1 MKVKD
6 LIKKLEKLPKNAQ
19 VLLWEGFN
27 GEYIPRMKIDLRG
40 AGRVKYTGEKAGK
53 WEDDIPSFI
62 PNKYIQL
69 KKVVCIQGINKGRS
83 CNGR

>member
-27 GEYIPRMKIDLRG
+27 GEYIPRMEIDLRG
-40 AGRVKYTGEKAGK
+40 AGRVKYPNEKAGP
-53 WEDDIPSFI
+53 WEDEIPSFI
-62 PNKYIQL
+62 HKEYIQL
-69 KKVVCIQGINKGRS
+69 KDIVCIQGINKGKRLE
-83 CNGR
+83 GR